1 MLVFGIDIPLIEVIF
16 GLVLVSFIILAEIVV
31 VVILLMKNLSRTK
44 EMAELLNKLSN
55 VLLEVKREEMK
66 EIEKLKNN

>member
-66 EIEKLKNN
+66 EIEKLKK